1 MHVPLSPHEVIQKP
15 PLPHEELTDAIKLSM
30 WAGQLLLQYGADTA
44 RVEETIHRIGTAL
57 GCDWLDIIIL
67 PEGIIATTVSGVEFR
82 TKVRR
87 VVRMG
92 VNFSVL
98 DEINQLSHLIVRGK
112 ADRHITREELRRISA
127 VEQPYN
133 RWVVVGMVGLGCAA
147 LCRLLGGDF
156 IAFFVTLFASSGAMF
171 IRQEMHKRHLN
182 MMIIVVTTSFVAQIL
197 ASVGILL
204 KLGETPRIALAASVL
219 LLVPGV
225 PLVNSAQDIFQG
237 FFTTGISR
245 TVNGILITLGIAVG
259 VVFANSLLR
268 LGGF

>member
-1 MHVPLSPHEVIQKP
+1 MHIPLSPHEVIQKP
-15 PLPHEELTDAIKLSM
+15 ALPHDELTDVIKLAM

-44 RVEETIHRIGTAL
+44 RIEETIHRIGTAL
-57 GCDWLDIIIL
+57 GCDWMDIIIL
-67 PEGIIATTVSGVEFR
+67 PEGIIATTVSGIEFR

-92 VNFSVL
+92 VNFTVL
-98 DEINQLSHLIVRGK
+98 DEINQLSHQIVQGK
-112 ADRHITREELRRISA
+112 ADRLITRQELRRISDMGH
-127 VEQPYN
+127 PYN
-133 RWVVVGMVGLGCAA
+133 RWVVVLMVGLGCAA
-147 LCRLLGGDF
+147 LSRLIGGDLWVF
-156 IAFFVTLFASSGAMF
+156 IVTFFASSGAMF
-171 IRQEMHKRHLN
+171 VRQEMHKRHFN
-182 MMIIVVTTSFVAQIL
+182 MMIIVVTTSFTAQML
-197 ASVGILL
+197 ATIGLL
-204 KLGETPRIALAASVL
+204 LGLGENPYLALAASVL

-245 TVNGILITLGIAVG
+245 AINGVLITLGIAVG

>member
-1 MHVPLSPHEVIQKP
+1 MHVPVSPHEVIQKQ
-15 PLPHEELTDAIKLSM
+15 PLPHDELTDVIKLAM

-44 RVEETIHRIGTAL
+44 RIEETIHRIGTAL

-87 VVRMG
+87 VVRVG

-98 DEINQLSHLIVRGK
+98 DEINHLSHLIVQGK
-112 ADRHITREELRRISA
+112 ADRFVTRTELRRISNA
-127 VEQPYN
+127 IHPYN
-133 RWVVVGMVGLGCAA
+133 RWVVVGMVGLACAA
-147 LCRLLGGDF
+147 LSRLIGGDF
-156 IAFFVTLFASSGAMF
+156 AVFLVTFFASAGAMF
-171 IRQEMHKRHLN
+171 IRQEMIKRHLN
-182 MMIIVVTTSFVAQIL
+182 MMIVVVTTSFVAQML
-197 ASVGILL
+197 ASVGLL
-204 KLGETPRIALAASVL
+204 LNLGENPRLALAASVL

-245 TVNGILITLGIAVG
+245 AINGVLITLGIAVG
-259 VVFANSLLR
+259 VVFASSLLR
-268 LGGF
+268 LGGY